1 MTYDVDALRRHFPSL
16 DEGAAHFDGPGGSQ
30 VPDVVGDAVRET
42 LIAAI
47 SNRGTVTASAR
58 RADTTVLAA
67 RAAVA
72 DFLGAQADGVVFGR
86 SMTQLT
92 YDVARSLAKHWN
104 EGDEI
109 VVTRLD
115 HDANVRPWLQAA
127 ERRGVVPRW
136 IDFDPVSGALDV
148 ESFRNQLSD
157 RTRLVAITGASN
169 LIGTRP
175 DVESL
180 ARMAHQ
186 AGALVYVD
194 GVHLTPHMSIDVVA
208 LQADFYACSPYKFL
222 GPHCGVLVAD
232 PALLETLNP
241 DKLLPSSNAVP
252 ERFELGTLPFEL
264 LAGTTAAIDFLASI
278 ANSSAPTR
286 RERVVASMQA
296 IEAHEGELFE
306 DLCNRLAKVDGVAL
320 YAGATTRTPTVL
332 FSIDG
337 VENAETSARL
347 AALGVNAPDGNFYAI
362 EASRRLGLADA
373 GAVRAGLAPY
383 TNQRDVDRLVEG
395 VESIA
400 TARS

>member
-1 MTYDVDALRRHFPSL
+1 MTYDVDDVRRHFPSL

-47 SNRGTVTASAR
+47 SNRGAVTASAR

-72 DFLGAQADGVVFGR
+72 DFLGAEADGVVFGR

-92 YDVARSLAKHWN
+92 YDFARTLAKHWS

-109 VVTRLD
+109 VLTRLD

-127 ERRGVVPRW
+127 ATVGVVPRW
-136 IDFDPVSGALDV
+136 VDFDPESGELDE
-148 ESFRNQLSD
+148 ESLAAQLSE
-157 RTRLVAITGASN
+157 RTRVVAITAASN
-169 LIGTRP
+169 LIGSRP
-175 DVESL
+175 DVGAV
-180 ARMAHQ
+180 ARRAHEV
-186 AGALVYVD
+186 GALVYVD
-194 GVHLTPHMSIDVVA
+194 GVHLTPHTSIDVTA
-208 LQADFYACSPYKFL
+208 LEADFYVCSPYKFL
-222 GPHCGVLVAD
+222 GPHCGVLVAE

-278 ANSSAPTR
+278 AGSSAPTR
-286 RERVVASMQA
+286 RQRLVDSMRA
-296 IEAHEGELFE
+296 VETHESALFE
-306 DLCNRLAKVDGVAL
+306 DLCERLAKVDGVVL
-320 YAGATTRTPTVL
+320 YGHAGARTPTVL

-337 VENAETSARL
+337 IENSQTAARL
-347 AALGVNAPDGNFYAI
+347 AALGVNAPEGNFYAI
-362 EASRRLGLADA
+362 ETSRRLGLADA

-400 TARS
+400 SEGP

>member
-1 MTYDVDALRRHFPSL
+1 MTYDVEAVRRHFPSL

-72 DFLGAQADGVVFGR
+72 DFLGVEAHGVVFGR

-92 YDVARSLAKHWN
+92 HDIARTLAKDWN
-104 EGDEI
+104 EDDEI
-109 VVTRLD
+109 IVTRLD

-127 ERRGVVPRW
+127 GTRGVVPRW
-136 IDFDPVSGALDV
+136 VDFDPATGELDADGF
-148 ESFRNQLSD
+148 SQHLSD
-157 RTRLVAITGASN
+157 RTRLVAFTAASN
-169 LIGTRP
+169 LIGSRP
-175 DVESL
+175 DVNRF
-180 ARMAHQ
+180 ARMAHE

-194 GVHLTPHMSIDVVA
+194 GVHLTPHTSIDVTA
-208 LQADFYACSPYKFL
+208 LEADFYACSPYKFL
-222 GPHCGVLVAD
+222 GPHCGLLVAR

-241 DKLLPSSNAVP
+241 DKLLPSSNDVP

-278 ANSSAPTR
+278 AGSSAPTR
-286 RERVVASMQA
+286 RQRLIDSMEA
-296 IEAHEGELFE
+296 VEAHETNLFH
-306 DLCNRLAKVDGVAL
+306 DLCDRLTKINGVTL
-320 YAGATTRTPTVL
+320 YGQAASRTPTVL

-337 VENAETSARL
+337 VKNAETAARL
-347 AALGVNAPDGNFYAI
+347 AALGVNAPDGNFYAL
-362 EASRRLGLADA
+362 ETSRRLGLGEA

-400 TARS
+400 AARP